1 MTTTKIA
8 GIAGLAFAT
17 ALLAGCSATGDDP
30 RVAFCKNLVAAQ
42 LGNPAALEWTGG
54 ENTFKRPEFATTG
67 LTYAVEDTAGGSR
80 DGSAACYFE
89 YDAIE
94 DTAQHLADPLS
105 AYSTLPFAMT
115 LDGRM
120 LSDAELVAARTA
132 EQKRQGMAVLGA
144 LEQGAR
150 DMADQVR
157 ASLGQ

>member
-1 MTTTKIA
+1 MTTTRTAGIA
-8 GIAGLAFAT
+8 GIALAT
-17 ALLAGCSATGDDP
+17 VLLSACSGRGDDP
-30 RVAFCKNLVAAQ
+30 RVGFCKNLVAAQ
-42 LGNPAALEWTGG
+42 LGNPAVLEWTGG
-54 ENTFKRPEFATTG
+54 ENTFKRPEYAITG
-67 LTYAVEDTAGGSR
+67 LAYRVDDPAGGRR
-80 DGSAACYFE
+80 DGSASCYYA

-105 AYSTLPFAMT
+105 AYATLPFAMI

-157 ASLGQ
+157 ATIAQ